1 MTMPPFEDMRDI
13 NLAKLR
19 RLDEEVGVDLED
31 VAEMLTERD
40 YRIAELDAEV
50 RRLRERVNE
59 YRRATETGP

>member
-1 MTMPPFEDMRDI
+1 MNMPPFEDMRDI

-19 RLDEEVGVDLED
+19 HLDEEVGVGLKD

-50 RRLRERVNE
+50 RRLREEVALHRCG
-59 YRRATETGP
+59 TETGP